1 MIKCEK
7 TKSGF
12 VIEMDGQNGDL
23 IREIAHAAAAYHV
36 RAINEFRK
44 KNPGGLSDRSAIT
57 GSLMMFMPMM
67 IEAMEK
73 QLGIDKTDEKLGS
86 FSCNVVPFEAL
97 KKKGGE
103 LQ

>member
-12 VIEMDGQNGDL
+12 IVEMDGRNGNL
-23 IREIAHAAAAYHV
+23 IMEIAHAAAAYYV
-36 RAINEFRK
+36 RAINKFRK
-44 KNPGGLSDRSAIT
+44 EHPDGIEDKQAIAASA
-57 GSLMMFMPMM
+57 MMFMPMM

-73 QLGIDKTDEKLGS
+73 QMGIDGTDEKLGS
-86 FSCNVVPFEAL
+86 FSCDVVPFEAL